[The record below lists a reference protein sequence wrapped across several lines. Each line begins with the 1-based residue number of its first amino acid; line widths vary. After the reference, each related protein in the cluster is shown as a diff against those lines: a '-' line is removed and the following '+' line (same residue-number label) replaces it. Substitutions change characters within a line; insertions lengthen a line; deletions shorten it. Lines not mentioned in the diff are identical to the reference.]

1 MQESLPTSVKTLT
14 RLKATA
20 SQPVN
25 NSVSF
30 EKICDDIVSAAKN
43 KVGGAVVVPWWY
55 PRGGTLSERAI
66 CDPSAALPA
75 LPPLPHLDDLC
86 PVFVSI
92 RDTQSVGQIWSSAR
106 RLFFVRQEY
115 RDHQGQH
122 SDLYTRRFL
131 TTLMDIVDAQNQKA
145 LAFVALAILPA
156 NVGILDDALR
166 PQDSAGPRSVV
177 DLSRNGQVR
186 EGQCLPI
193 RAAVHDVSYCTVS
206 TVTALSSICMF
217 PKPNSTSRHSTS
229 PAWTM
234 QSHSRSPHFAT
245 AAATVRSTAL
255 PTPLPLAT

>member
-177 DLSRNGQVR
+177 DLSRNGQCGRVNAYR
-186 EGQCLPI
+186 YGLQYMIHGFKFHL
-193 RAAVHDVSYCTVS
+193 HVSKAELNVS
-206 TVTALSSICMF
+206 TFNLASVDNAITFTFAAFRNGSGNCSLNGSADSASFGNIICADLL
-217 PKPNSTSRHSTS
+217 H
-229 PAWTM
+229 
-234 QSHSRSPHFAT
+234 
-245 AAATVRSTAL
+245 
-255 PTPLPLAT
+255 